1 MTLRNLPQGQHM
13 SMSHSRRA
21 IRALLLG
28 AALAVLAR
36 FPADAATG
44 LSSTLQQAQR
54 AARDAGQRGV
64 ALLVL
69 ARHDDSAL
77 SLRTEA
83 IEAHDP
89 AVRFAMRAYDLV
101 VLAPAGHGLFRLLA
115 PRDACE
121 GITACAEDAFLE
133 REFTLGRLRALNTAA
148 GRVPLLMVF
157 DTRHAQPVGTAYGV
171 DDRAQALRF
180 AAGLRTASPSH
191 PLAAYSDRLLE
202 D

>member
-1 MTLRNLPQGQHM
+1 
-13 SMSHSRRA
+13 MSHFRRA

-28 AALAVLAR
+28 AVLAALARA
-36 FPADAATG
+36 PADAASG

-69 ARHDDSAL
+69 ASHDESAL
-77 SLRTEA
+77 SSRTEA

-89 AVRFAMRAYDLV
+89 AVRFAMRSYDLV
-101 VLAPAGHGLFRLLA
+101 VLAPAGHGLYRLLG

-121 GITACAEDAFLE
+121 GVTACAEDAFLQ
-133 REFTLGRLRALNTAA
+133 RQFTLPRLRAWNTAA
-148 GRVPLLMVF
+148 GRVPLLVVF
-157 DTRHAQPVGTAYGV
+157 DTRHGRPVGTAYGV
-171 DDRAQALRF
+171 DDPAQALRF
-180 AAGLRTASPSH
+180 AAGLRTATPEH
-191 PLAAYSDRLLE
+191 PLVAYSDWLLE